1 MLKFFCDTLPTDTD
15 TTVVMLM
22 DEGKGVV
29 SIYIVLSVVSHYSC
43 QSDHIIMD
51 YGGYFIRQLASR
63 SLFIHSPIITFE
75 FSIFTY
81 KIYETNPNSMSK
93 KRNGAPTFCPLI
105 TLRNRRPIGSSMA
118 SWRRLPY

>member
-15 TTVVMLM
+15 TTVVTLM

-51 YGGYFIRQLASR
+51 YGGYFIRQLANR
-63 SLFIHSPIITFE
+63 SLFIHSPIIAFE
-75 FSIFTY
+75 FSIFIY
-81 KIYETNPNSMSK
+81 KI
-93 KRNGAPTFCPLI
+93 
-105 TLRNRRPIGSSMA
+105 
-118 SWRRLPY
+118 